1 MFVILLKLTQRKTLA
16 PQFMQAHNE
25 WIRQGCDA
33 GVFALVGSLQ
43 AKTGGALLA
52 VHASM
57 EEVQARVAADPFVA
71 EGIVTPEIYEI
82 APGRM
87 DERLLPVF
95 GN

>member
-1 MFVILLKLTQRKTLA
+1 MFVILLKLTERKTLA
-16 PQFMQAHNE
+16 PQFMPAHKE
-25 WIRQGCDA
+25 WIKQGCDE
-33 GVFALVGSLQ
+33 GVFMLVGSLP
-43 AKTGGALLA
+43 AGMGGALLA
-52 VHASM
+52 VTATM
-57 EEVQARVAADPFVA
+57 EEIQARVAADPFVA